1 MGTWEPVPWQL
12 QKTSGLYFSPHIHML
27 SSFSR
32 VQLFA
37 SPWTIAHQALLPMGF
52 SRQYWNRLPWPPLRD
67 LPDPGIEPM
76 SLMSPALVNRFF
88 TTSTTWEALF
98 STRFYPQICWTGN
111 WAALCQPCLLAARGR
126 NSLLGLYSPGLFFPR
141 YPYCSQ
147 GSLLPNQ
154 LHFRKSRS
162 HTFFYVLL
170 TSFFTP
176 HVPTNPGLYL
186 FLPFSSVH
194 LWAKELP
201 WSGHTVCA
209 KHILSAE

>member
-1 MGTWEPVPWQL
+1 MGTWEPVSWQL
-12 QKTSGLYFSPHIHML
+12 QKTSGLYFSPHIHVL

-37 SPWTIAHQALLPMGF
+37 SPWTIAHQDLLPMGF
-52 SRQYWNRLPWPPLRD
+52 SRQYWNRLPWPPLGD

-76 SLMSPALVNRFF
+76 SLMSPALVSRFF

-111 WAALCQPCLLAARGR
+111 WSALCQPCLLAARGR
-126 NSLLGLYSPGLFFPR
+126 NSLLGLYLPGLFFPR

-162 HTFFYVLL
+162 HTFFYVL
-170 TSFFTP
+170 
-176 HVPTNPGLYL
+176 
-186 FLPFSSVH
+186 
-194 LWAKELP
+194 
-201 WSGHTVCA
+201 
-209 KHILSAE
+209 